1 MIKADPSS
9 SKQKLVSIYMRD
21 IADNSGA
28 FTKHKTVEEHL
39 GNYTAGGWRVRQ
51 FTTLSG
57 NSSGETDAGAGWII
71 VLLEK

>member
-1 MIKADPSS
+1 MLKADPSVVR
-9 SKQKLVSIYMRD
+9 QKFISIYMRD

-39 GNYTAGGWRVRQ
+39 GHYAAGGWRVKQ

-57 NSSGETDAGAGWII
+57 NSSGQTDAGAGWII